1 MKRILAMVMLAVL
14 VIGTMS
20 GCVENTST
28 KPVEQ
33 AEKQEEQVADTDE
46 KTPNESSGKEPM
58 IYKLGNAGAIGEP
71 AATVCQLFTDLANE
85 KLNGE
90 VVFEFYP
97 AEQLGNEVTML
108 ENLQVDLQQAVMTAI
123 DTLGTYSKD
132 FNIISMA
139 FSFEDHDHLFRY
151 LNSDLADNAFQVLED
166 QGIHV
171 VNFNFKKNP
180 RIIFAKKPIYT
191 PADLKGVKF
200 RIPNIPIWEKNF
212 RTMGA
217 VPTIVAW
224 SEYPF
229 ALMQGVVDA
238 GECTKESY
246 YAVKLYEA
254 APYVSEVDF
263 AYPLEA
269 LSFSKIAW
277 DRLTPEQQQIIEEC
291 ADIAAEEFNTTINT
305 KWQEDKEKLIA
316 EGVEFVEFD
325 KDAFMETMAPLAGEL
340 EEEGFWDTPGLYE
353 KVQELRQ

>member
-1 MKRILAMVMLAVL
+1 MKKVLALVL
-14 VIGTMS
+14 CTVLCLGLFV

-28 KPVEQ
+28 TQ
-33 AEKQEEQVADTDE
+33 GSTSNSSDSE
-46 KTPNESSGKEPM
+46 KTKETDSKKAPV

-71 AATVCQLFTDLANE
+71 AATVCQLFCDLANE
-85 KLNGE
+85 RLDGE
-90 VVFEFYP
+90 ILFEFYP

-108 ENLQVDLQQAVMTAI
+108 ENVQVDLQQAVMTAI

-139 FSFEDHDHLFRY
+139 FAFENHEHLFKY
-151 LNSDLADNAFQVLED
+151 LDSEIAKPAFDKLDE

-171 VNFNFKKNP
+171 ISYNFRKNP
-180 RIIFAKKPIYT
+180 RIIFAKKPIKT

-217 VPTIVAW
+217 VPTIVSW

-238 GECTKESY
+238 GECTKESF
-246 YAVKLYEA
+246 YACKFYESCK
-254 APYVSEVDF
+254 YVSEVDY

-269 LSFSKIAW
+269 LSFSKAAW
-277 DRLTPEQQQIIEEC
+277 DRLTPEQQKIIEEC
-291 ADIAAEEFNTTINT
+291 VAEASKEFNTTINT
-305 KWQEDKEKLIA
+305 KWEEDKKKLIE
-316 EGVEFVEFD
+316 EGVEFVDFD
-325 KDAFMETMAPLAGEL
+325 KKAFMDKMSNLSTEL

-353 KVQELRQ
+353 KVQSLK

>member
-1 MKRILAMVMLAVL
+1 MKRLFVMFL
-14 VIGTMS
+14 VTALLLGTLV
-20 GCVENTST
+20 GCVQNVPTNEKSDEGST
-28 KPVEQ
+28 
-33 AEKQEEQVADTDE
+33 AEEAPKQ
-46 KTPNESSGKEPM
+46 PM
-58 IYKLGNAGAIGEP
+58 VYRLGNAGALGEP
-71 AATVCQLFTDLANE
+71 AAIVAQLFTDMVNE
-85 KLNGE
+85 KLKGE

-97 AEQLGNEVTML
+97 AEQLGNEITML
-108 ENLQVDLQQAVMTAI
+108 ENLQVDLQQAVITAI
-123 DTLGTYSKD
+123 DTLGTYSRD

-139 FSFEDHDHLFRY
+139 FAFENHDHLFKY
-151 LNSDLADNAFQVLED
+151 LDSDLADNALNVLEE

-191 PADLKGVKF
+191 PDDLKGVKF

-217 VPTIVAW
+217 VPTVVAW

-238 GECTKESY
+238 GESTKEAY
-246 YAVKLYEA
+246 YSTKLFEA
-254 APYVSEVDF
+254 APYVSEVDY

-277 DRLTPEQQQIIEEC
+277 ERLTPEQQKVIEET
-291 ADIAAEEFNTTINT
+291 AQIAAEEFNTTINT
-305 KWQEDKEKLIA
+305 KWEEDKKKLIEA
-316 EGVEFVEFD
+316 GVEFVDFD
-325 KDAFMETMAPLAGEL
+325 KEAFMTKMSSLAGEL

-353 KVQELRQ
+353 KVQALR

>member
-1 MKRILAMVMLAVL
+1 MKKLLVTVL
-14 VIGTMS
+14 CVVLCLS
-20 GCVENTST
+20 LFAGCVQNAPT
-28 KPVEQ
+28 
-33 AEKQEEQVADTDE
+33 
-46 KTPNESSGKEPM
+46 TPSPSSGTSDDKKPEQTADQPKDGKAPM
-58 IYKLGNAGAIGEP
+58 VFKLGNAGAIGEP

-85 KLNGE
+85 RLKGE

-108 ENLQVDLQQAVMTAI
+108 ENLQVDLQQGVMTAI
-123 DTLGTYSKD
+123 DTLGTYSRD

-139 FSFEDHDHLFRY
+139 FAFENHEHLFKY
-151 LNSDLADNAFQVLED
+151 LDSELSKPAFDKLEE

-171 VNFNFKKNP
+171 VNYNFRKNP
-180 RIIFAKKPIYT
+180 RLIFAKKPIKT
-191 PADLKGVKF
+191 PDDLKGVKF

-246 YAVKLYEA
+246 YAAKFYESSK
-254 APYVSEVDF
+254 YVSEVDY

-269 LSFSKIAW
+269 LSFSKAAW
-277 DRLTPEQQQIIEEC
+277 ERLTPEQQKIIEEV
-291 ADIAAEEFNTTINT
+291 AEEAANEFNTTINN
-305 KWQEDKEKLIA
+305 KWEEDKKKLT
-316 EGVEFVEFD
+316 ELGVEFVDFD
-325 KDAFMETMAPLAGEL
+325 KKAFMDKMAPLAGTL
-340 EEEGFWDTPGLYE
+340 EKEGFWDTPGLYE
-353 KVQELRQ
+353 KVQALK